1 MYERLAFLIDAAI
14 DRWTSKSPKAAVLA
28 TNIALVVGIA
38 ASAVPY
44 IPYVAPLVTIPMWTI
59 QLSSFLVALTAKMT
73 KQ

>member
-1 MYERLAFLIDAAI
+1 MYEKLAFLIDALI

-28 TNIALVVGIA
+28 TNIALIVGVA

-59 QLSSFLVALTAKMT
+59 QVSSFLVALSAKMT
-73 KQ
+73 KK